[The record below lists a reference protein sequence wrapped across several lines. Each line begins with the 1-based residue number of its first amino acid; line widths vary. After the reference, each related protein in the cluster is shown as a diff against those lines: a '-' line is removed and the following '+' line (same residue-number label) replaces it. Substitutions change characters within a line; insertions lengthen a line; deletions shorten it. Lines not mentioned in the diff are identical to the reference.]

1 MKKILLLFLFFG
13 YIGFGQTKGIS
24 YQALILDPINQ
35 ELPGVEDNKAP
46 LADKNIC
53 LKFAIIDEFNT
64 IEYEEIFT
72 TKTDNYGMV
81 NLIIGTETKTGGYA
95 SSFEDIKWS
104 TLPKNLK
111 IDLSVDPSCSNFS
124 EISNAPFT
132 AVPFA
137 LFAINSQN
145 MPGTTGAVM
154 LSGDQAVAGIKTF
167 SDPIFGNLTGDVTGN
182 ISGNAVTVSNGVYTT
197 SSVTALSD
205 VTAVGSGAI
214 ITDVERTKLDGIEAA
229 ADVTDA
235 TNVAAAGAVMD
246 SEVTDLAGIKA
257 VTVSTLQVKP
267 SEGAFTDGDKT
278 KLDGIEAAADVT
290 DATNV
295 TAAGA
300 VMDSGNQTVA
310 GTKTF
315 SSSIIGDLT
324 GDVTGNAATA
334 TKIAS
339 ITNSNIVQLAATQ
352 TLTNKTL
359 TSPTITGT
367 GAIAGTFTGDLT
379 GDVTGDVTGNIS
391 GNAVTVTNGVYTTS
405 SVTALS
411 DVSTVGSGAI
421 ITDAER
427 TKLDGIEAAADVT
440 DATNVAAAGAV
451 MDSEVTDLAGIKAV
465 TVSTL
470 QVKPSEGAFADG
482 DKTKLDGVEA
492 AADVTDATNVAA
504 AGAVMNTGN
513 ETIAGV
519 KTFSS
524 TISGSIT
531 GNAAT
536 ATKIASITNSNIVQL
551 TDTQTLTNKTL
562 TSPTITGTG
571 AIAGTFTGDV
581 IGNVTGNLTGDLNG
595 TINTAT
601 TATTQ
606 TAGDNSTKVAT
617 TEFVNTE
624 IAAGTSATV
633 SSVNNHI
640 QSSTN
645 DSNAVTN
652 GTEYSATASIA
663 AGSRTF
669 NSANSVNTFNAGIDL
684 NSNSIVSITLS
695 QAASVT
701 SGPGTYNIQPVVTNI
716 NATNNTFTITTYASG
731 SLLAPN
737 TDFTFNFF
745 VIK

>member
-182 ISGNAVTVSNGVYTT
+182 ISGNAVTVS
-197 SSVTALSD
+197 
-205 VTAVGSGAI
+205 
-214 ITDVERTKLDGIEAA
+214 
-229 ADVTDA
+229 
-235 TNVAAAGAVMD
+235 
-246 SEVTDLAGIKA
+246 
-257 VTVSTLQVKP
+257 
-267 SEGAFTDGDKT
+267 
-278 KLDGIEAAADVT
+278 
-290 DATNV
+290 
-295 TAAGA
+295 
-300 VMDSGNQTVA
+300 
-310 GTKTF
+310 
-315 SSSIIGDLT
+315 
-324 GDVTGNAATA
+324 
-334 TKIAS
+334 
-339 ITNSNIVQLAATQ
+339 
-352 TLTNKTL
+352 
-359 TSPTITGT
+359 
-367 GAIAGTFTGDLT
+367 
-379 GDVTGDVTGNIS
+379 
-391 GNAVTVTNGVYTTS
+391 NGVYTTS

>member
-167 SDPIFGNLTGDVTGN
+167 SDPIFGNLTGDVTG
-182 ISGNAVTVSNGVYTT
+182 
-197 SSVTALSD
+197 
-205 VTAVGSGAI
+205 
-214 ITDVERTKLDGIEAA
+214 
-229 ADVTDA
+229 
-235 TNVAAAGAVMD
+235 
-246 SEVTDLAGIKA
+246 
-257 VTVSTLQVKP
+257 
-267 SEGAFTDGDKT
+267 
-278 KLDGIEAAADVT
+278 
-290 DATNV
+290 
-295 TAAGA
+295 
-300 VMDSGNQTVA
+300 
-310 GTKTF
+310 
-315 SSSIIGDLT
+315 
-324 GDVTGNAATA
+324 DVTGNAATA

-339 ITNSNIVQLAATQ
+339 ITNGNIVQLTDTQ

-379 GDVTGDVTGNIS
+379 GDVTGDLTG
-391 GNAVTVTNGVYTTS
+391 
-405 SVTALS
+405 
-411 DVSTVGSGAI
+411 DV
-421 ITDAER
+421 
-427 TKLDGIEAAADVT
+427 
-440 DATNVAAAGAV
+440 
-451 MDSEVTDLAGIKAV
+451 
-465 TVSTL
+465 
-470 QVKPSEGAFADG
+470 
-482 DKTKLDGVEA
+482 
-492 AADVTDATNVAA
+492 
-504 AGAVMNTGN
+504 
-513 ETIAGV
+513 
-519 KTFSS
+519 
-524 TISGSIT
+524 T

-551 TDTQTLTNKTL
+551 TETQTLTNKTL

-581 IGNVTGNLTGDLNG
+581 TGNVTGDLNG

-624 IAAGTSATV
+624 IAAGTATNVSGVVGVSNGGTGASSAAV
-633 SSVNNHI
+633 ARNNLGI
-640 QSSTN
+640 YAFRITLIG
-645 DSNAVTN
+645 
-652 GTEYSATASIA
+652 GTSQVDINLTYLISKGHLPSGYIFTGNEIITATLNEPS
-663 AGSRTF
+663 
-669 NSANSVNTFNAGIDL
+669 NSAISAIFPADLTLDPDLDVLRITSVGGDFPSGQ
-684 NSNSIVSITLS
+684 VSIIII
-695 QAASVT
+695 
-701 SGPGTYNIQPVVTNI
+701 P
-716 NATNNTFTITTYASG
+716 
-731 SLLAPN
+731 
-737 TDFTFNFF
+737 
-745 VIK
+745 

>member
-104 TLPKNLK
+104 SLPKNLK

-137 LFAINSQN
+137 LFAINTQDTSLTLDNQN
-145 MPGTTGAVM
+145 EISLLKNLLATTQINIGVGTDGKYTADPTTNYINAVPSLKEADTRLDLQIKENENKLITKIATSSIVNDLTTGGTGVP
-154 LSGDQAVAGIKTF
+154 LSAEQGKNLKNLVDNAIVINIEDQLA
-167 SDPIFGNLTGDVTGN
+167 
-182 ISGNAVTVSNGVYTT
+182 SNSTT
-197 SSVTALSD
+197 SALSANQGRVLKGFTD
-205 VTAVGSGAI
+205 TNTNDISTNNSGI
-214 ITDVERTKLDGIEAA
+214 
-229 ADVTDA
+229 A
-235 TNVAAAGAVMD
+235 TNVANIAINA
-246 SEVTDLAGIKA
+246 TDI
-257 VTVSTLQVKP
+257 
-267 SEGAFTDGDKT
+267 
-278 KLDGIEAAADVT
+278 
-290 DATNV
+290 
-295 TAAGA
+295 
-300 VMDSGNQTVA
+300 
-310 GTKTF
+310 
-315 SSSIIGDLT
+315 SSNL
-324 GDVTGNAATA
+324 
-334 TKIAS
+334 
-339 ITNSNIVQLAATQ
+339 SNIN
-352 TLTNKTL
+352 TNTNDISTN
-359 TSPTITGT
+359 TS
-367 GAIAGTFTGDLT
+367 
-379 GDVTGDVTGNIS
+379 
-391 GNAVTVTNGVYTTS
+391 
-405 SVTALS
+405 
-411 DVSTVGSGAI
+411 
-421 ITDAER
+421 
-427 TKLDGIEAAADVT
+427 GI
-440 DATNVAAAGAV
+440 ATNVANIAINA
-451 MDSEVTDLAGIKAV
+451 TDISSNLSNINTNTNDISTNTSGI
-465 TVSTL
+465 
-470 QVKPSEGAFADG
+470 
-482 DKTKLDGVEA
+482 
-492 AADVTDATNVAA
+492 ATNVANITTNATDISSNLSNINTNTNDISTNTSGIATNVANIATNA
-504 AGAVMNTGN
+504 ANIASNDTDINSNLININTNTNNIIANSSRITKINTLSDGKIYLGNSSNSAVETRITGDISVTNTGVVTINDKVIDLTSKVTQVLPIANGGTGSNTAPMIGVITATN
-513 ETIAGV
+513 ETSARNILQL
-519 KTFSS
+519 
-524 TISGSIT
+524 GSAAIT
-531 GNAAT
+531 DVTEYAT
-536 ATKIASITNSNIVQL
+536 AAQGTTADNALQL
-551 TDTQTLTNKTL
+551 TGGKMTGEIDMGANNI
-562 TSPTITGTG
+562 SNTGT
-571 AIAGTFTGDV
+571 
-581 IGNVTGNLTGDLNG
+581 VTATSLSGDLNG

-606 TAGDNSTKVAT
+606 NAGDNSTKVAT

-663 AGSRTF
+663 AGSRIF
-669 NSANSVNTFNAGIDL
+669 NSTKSVNTFNAGIDL

-701 SGPGTYNIQPVVTNI
+701 SGPSTYNIQPVVTNI
-716 NATNNTFTITTYASG
+716 DATNNTFTITTYAFG
-731 SLLAPN
+731 SVLAPN

-745 VIK
+745 IIK

>member
-182 ISGNAVTVSNGVYTT
+182 ISGNAVTVTNGVYTT
-197 SSVTALSD
+197 SSVTSLSD
-205 VTAVGSGAI
+205 VSAVGSGAI
-214 ITDVERTKLDGIEAA
+214 ITDAERTKLDGIEAD

-257 VTVSTLQVKP
+257 
-267 SEGAFTDGDKT
+267 
-278 KLDGIEAAADVT
+278 I
-290 DATNV
+290 
-295 TAAGA
+295 
-300 VMDSGNQTVA
+300 
-310 GTKTF
+310 
-315 SSSIIGDLT
+315 
-324 GDVTGNAATA
+324 
-334 TKIAS
+334 
-339 ITNSNIVQLAATQ
+339 
-352 TLTNKTL
+352 
-359 TSPTITGT
+359 
-367 GAIAGTFTGDLT
+367 
-379 GDVTGDVTGNIS
+379 
-391 GNAVTVTNGVYTTS
+391 
-405 SVTALS
+405 
-411 DVSTVGSGAI
+411 
-421 ITDAER
+421 
-427 TKLDGIEAAADVT
+427 
-440 DATNVAAAGAV
+440 
-451 MDSEVTDLAGIKAV
+451 

-482 DKTKLDGVEA
+482 DKTKLDGIEA
-492 AADVTDATNVAA
+492 AADVTDATSVAA

-513 ETIAGV
+513 ETIAVV

-524 TISGSIT
+524 TISGSIN
-531 GNAAT
+531 GNADT

-581 IGNVTGNLTGDLNG
+581 IGNVTGNLAGDLNG

-624 IAAGTSATV
+624 IAAGTATNVSGVVGVSNGGTGASSAAV
-633 SSVNNHI
+633 ARNNLGI
-640 QSSTN
+640 YAFRITLIG
-645 DSNAVTN
+645 
-652 GTEYSATASIA
+652 GTSQVDINLTYLISKGHLPSGYIFTGNEIITATLNEPS
-663 AGSRTF
+663 
-669 NSANSVNTFNAGIDL
+669 NSAISAIFPADLTLDPDLDVLRITSVGGDFPSGQ
-684 NSNSIVSITLS
+684 VSIIII
-695 QAASVT
+695 
-701 SGPGTYNIQPVVTNI
+701 P
-716 NATNNTFTITTYASG
+716 
-731 SLLAPN
+731 
-737 TDFTFNFF
+737 
-745 VIK
+745 

>member
-104 TLPKNLK
+104 SLPKNLK

-137 LFAINSQN
+137 LFAINTQDTSLTLDNQN
-145 MPGTTGAVM
+145 EISLLKNLLATTQINIGVGTDGKYTADPTTNYINAVPSLKEADTRLDLQIKENENKLITKIATSSIVNDLTTGGTGVP
-154 LSGDQAVAGIKTF
+154 LSAEQGKNLKNLVDNAIVINIEDQLA
-167 SDPIFGNLTGDVTGN
+167 
-182 ISGNAVTVSNGVYTT
+182 SNSTT
-197 SSVTALSD
+197 SALSANQGRVLKGFTD
-205 VTAVGSGAI
+205 TNTNDISTNNSGI
-214 ITDVERTKLDGIEAA
+214 
-229 ADVTDA
+229 A
-235 TNVAAAGAVMD
+235 TNVANITTNA
-246 SEVTDLAGIKA
+246 TDISSNLSKINTNTNDISTNNSGI
-257 VTVSTLQVKP
+257 
-267 SEGAFTDGDKT
+267 
-278 KLDGIEAAADVT
+278 
-290 DATNV
+290 
-295 TAAGA
+295 
-300 VMDSGNQTVA
+300 
-310 GTKTF
+310 
-315 SSSIIGDLT
+315 
-324 GDVTGNAATA
+324 
-334 TKIAS
+334 
-339 ITNSNIVQLAATQ
+339 
-352 TLTNKTL
+352 
-359 TSPTITGT
+359 
-367 GAIAGTFTGDLT
+367 
-379 GDVTGDVTGNIS
+379 
-391 GNAVTVTNGVYTTS
+391 
-405 SVTALS
+405 
-411 DVSTVGSGAI
+411 
-421 ITDAER
+421 
-427 TKLDGIEAAADVT
+427 
-440 DATNVAAAGAV
+440 ATNVANIAINA
-451 MDSEVTDLAGIKAV
+451 TDISSNLSNINTNTNDISTNTSGI
-465 TVSTL
+465 
-470 QVKPSEGAFADG
+470 
-482 DKTKLDGVEA
+482 
-492 AADVTDATNVAA
+492 ATNVANITTNATDISSNLSNINTNTNDISTNTSGIATNVANIATNA
-504 AGAVMNTGN
+504 ANIASNDTDINSNLININTNTNNIIANSSRITKINTLSDGKIYLGNSSNSAVETRITGDISVTNTGVVTINDKVIDLTSKVTQVLPIANGGTGSNTAPMIGVITATN
-513 ETIAGV
+513 ETSARNILQL
-519 KTFSS
+519 
-524 TISGSIT
+524 GSAAIT
-531 GNAAT
+531 DVTEYAT
-536 ATKIASITNSNIVQL
+536 AAQGTTADNALQL
-551 TDTQTLTNKTL
+551 TGGKMTGEIDMGANNI
-562 TSPTITGTG
+562 SNTGT
-571 AIAGTFTGDV
+571 
-581 IGNVTGNLTGDLNG
+581 VTATSLSGDLNG

-606 TAGDNSTKVAT
+606 NAGDNSTKVAT

-663 AGSRTF
+663 AGSRIF
-669 NSANSVNTFNAGIDL
+669 NSTKSVNTFNAGIDL

-701 SGPGTYNIQPVVTNI
+701 SGPSTYNIQPVVTNI
-716 NATNNTFTITTYASG
+716 DATNNTFTITTYAFG
-731 SLLAPN
+731 SVLAPN

-745 VIK
+745 IIK

>member
-182 ISGNAVTVSNGVYTT
+182 ISGNAVTVTNGVYTT
-197 SSVTALSD
+197 SSVTSLSD
-205 VTAVGSGAI
+205 VSAVGSGAI
-214 ITDVERTKLDGIEAA
+214 ITDAERTKLAGIEAA

-235 TNVAAAGAVMD
+235 TNVAAAGAVMNTGN
-246 SEVTDLAGIKA
+246 ETIAG
-257 VTVSTLQVKP
+257 V
-267 SEGAFTDGDKT
+267 
-278 KLDGIEAAADVT
+278 
-290 DATNV
+290 
-295 TAAGA
+295 
-300 VMDSGNQTVA
+300 
-310 GTKTF
+310 KTF
-315 SSSIIGDLT
+315 SSSIIGDVT

-339 ITNSNIVQLAATQ
+339 ITNSNIVQLTETQ

-379 GDVTGDVTGNIS
+379 GDVTGDLTG
-391 GNAVTVTNGVYTTS
+391 
-405 SVTALS
+405 
-411 DVSTVGSGAI
+411 DV
-421 ITDAER
+421 
-427 TKLDGIEAAADVT
+427 
-440 DATNVAAAGAV
+440 
-451 MDSEVTDLAGIKAV
+451 
-465 TVSTL
+465 
-470 QVKPSEGAFADG
+470 
-482 DKTKLDGVEA
+482 
-492 AADVTDATNVAA
+492 
-504 AGAVMNTGN
+504 
-513 ETIAGV
+513 
-519 KTFSS
+519 
-524 TISGSIT
+524 T

-536 ATKIASITNSNIVQL
+536 ATKIASITNGNIVQL

-581 IGNVTGNLTGDLNG
+581 TGNETGDLNE

-624 IAAGTSATV
+624 IAA
-633 SSVNNHI
+633 
-640 QSSTN
+640 
-645 DSNAVTN
+645 
-652 GTEYSATASIA
+652 
-663 AGSRTF
+663 
-669 NSANSVNTFNAGIDL
+669 
-684 NSNSIVSITLS
+684 
-695 QAASVT
+695 
-701 SGPGTYNIQPVVTNI
+701 
-716 NATNNTFTITTYASG
+716 
-731 SLLAPN
+731 
-737 TDFTFNFF
+737 
-745 VIK
+745 

>member
-182 ISGNAVTVSNGVYTT
+182 ISGNAVTVTNGVYTT
-197 SSVTALSD
+197 SSVTSLSD

-214 ITDVERTKLDGIEAA
+214 ITDAERTKLDGIEAA

-235 TNVAAAGAVMD
+235 INVA
-246 SEVTDLAGIKA
+246 
-257 VTVSTLQVKP
+257 
-267 SEGAFTDGDKT
+267 
-278 KLDGIEAAADVT
+278 
-290 DATNV
+290 
-295 TAAGA
+295 AAGA

-324 GDVTGNAATA
+324 GDVTGN
-334 TKIAS
+334 
-339 ITNSNIVQLAATQ
+339 V
-352 TLTNKTL
+352 
-359 TSPTITGT
+359 
-367 GAIAGTFTGDLT
+367 
-379 GDVTGDVTGNIS
+379 
-391 GNAVTVTNGVYTTS
+391 
-405 SVTALS
+405 
-411 DVSTVGSGAI
+411 
-421 ITDAER
+421 
-427 TKLDGIEAAADVT
+427 
-440 DATNVAAAGAV
+440 
-451 MDSEVTDLAGIKAV
+451 
-465 TVSTL
+465 
-470 QVKPSEGAFADG
+470 
-482 DKTKLDGVEA
+482 
-492 AADVTDATNVAA
+492 
-504 AGAVMNTGN
+504 
-513 ETIAGV
+513 
-519 KTFSS
+519 
-524 TISGSIT
+524 
-531 GNAAT
+531 
-536 ATKIASITNSNIVQL
+536 
-551 TDTQTLTNKTL
+551 
-562 TSPTITGTG
+562 
-571 AIAGTFTGDV
+571 
-581 IGNVTGNLTGDLNG
+581 TGDLNG

-624 IAAGTSATV
+624 IAAGTATNVSGVVGVSNGGTGASSAAV
-633 SSVNNHI
+633 ARNNLGI
-640 QSSTN
+640 YAFRITLIG
-645 DSNAVTN
+645 
-652 GTEYSATASIA
+652 GTSQVDINLTYLISKGHLPSGYIFTGNEIITATLNEPS
-663 AGSRTF
+663 
-669 NSANSVNTFNAGIDL
+669 NSAISAIFPADLTLDPDLDVLRITSVGGDFPSGQ
-684 NSNSIVSITLS
+684 VSIIII
-695 QAASVT
+695 
-701 SGPGTYNIQPVVTNI
+701 P
-716 NATNNTFTITTYASG
+716 
-731 SLLAPN
+731 
-737 TDFTFNFF
+737 
-745 VIK
+745 

>member
-197 SSVTALSD
+197 SSVTSLSD

-257 VTVSTLQVKP
+257 ITVSTLQVKP

-295 TAAGA
+295 AAAGAVMDSEVTDLAGIKAVTVSTLQVKPSEGAFADGDKTKLDGVEAAADVTDATNVAAAGA

-451 MDSEVTDLAGIKAV
+451 M
-465 TVSTL
+465 
-470 QVKPSEGAFADG
+470 
-482 DKTKLDGVEA
+482 
-492 AADVTDATNVAA
+492 
-504 AGAVMNTGN
+504 NTGN

-524 TISGSIT
+524 TISGSIN
-531 GNAAT
+531 GNADT

-617 TEFVNTE
+617 TEFVKTE
-624 IAAGTSATV
+624 ITAGTATNVSGVVGVSNGGTGASSAAV
-633 SSVNNHI
+633 ARNNLGFYAFRLTI
-640 QSSTN
+640 SGGSTTEN
-645 DSNAVTN
+645 IKLTDLISAGYLPSGYVFTGNEIITATLN
-652 GTEYSATASIA
+652 QGTMAAIASIFPT
-663 AGSRTF
+663 S
-669 NSANSVNTFNAGIDL
+669 
-684 NSNSIVSITLS
+684 VSINPDLDVLRIT
-695 QAASVT
+695 SVGDNLP
-701 SGPGTYNIQPVVTNI
+701 SGPVSIIIIP
-716 NATNNTFTITTYASG
+716 
-731 SLLAPN
+731 
-737 TDFTFNFF
+737 
-745 VIK
+745 

>member
-197 SSVTALSD
+197 SSVTSLSD

-278 KLDGIEAAADVT
+278 KLDGVEAAADVT

-295 TAAGA
+295 AAAGA

-391 GNAVTVTNGVYTTS
+391 GNAVTVTNGIYTTS

-451 MDSEVTDLAGIKAV
+451 M
-465 TVSTL
+465 
-470 QVKPSEGAFADG
+470 
-482 DKTKLDGVEA
+482 
-492 AADVTDATNVAA
+492 
-504 AGAVMNTGN
+504 NTGN

-524 TISGSIT
+524 TISGSIN
-531 GNAAT
+531 GNADT

-617 TEFVNTE
+617 TEFVKTE
-624 IAAGTSATV
+624 ITAGTATNVSGVVGVSNGGTGASSAAV
-633 SSVNNHI
+633 ARNNLGFYAFRLTI
-640 QSSTN
+640 SGGSTTEN
-645 DSNAVTN
+645 IKLTDLISAGYLPSGYVFTGNEIITATLN
-652 GTEYSATASIA
+652 QGTMAAIASIFPT
-663 AGSRTF
+663 S
-669 NSANSVNTFNAGIDL
+669 
-684 NSNSIVSITLS
+684 VSINPDLDVLRIT
-695 QAASVT
+695 SVGDNLP
-701 SGPGTYNIQPVVTNI
+701 SGPVSIIIIP
-716 NATNNTFTITTYASG
+716 
-731 SLLAPN
+731 
-737 TDFTFNFF
+737 
-745 VIK
+745 

>member
-214 ITDVERTKLDGIEAA
+214 ITDVERTKLDGIEAAADVTDATNVAAAGAVMDSEVTDLAGIKAITVSTLQVKPSEGAFTDGDKTKLDGIEAA

-504 AGAVMNTGN
+504 AGAVMDSEVTDLAGIKAVTVSTLQVKPSEGAFADGDKTKLDGVEAAADVTDATNVAAAGAVMNTGN

-531 GNAAT
+531 GNADT

-581 IGNVTGNLTGDLNG
+581 TGDLTGNAD
-595 TINTAT
+595 TAT
-601 TATTQ
+601 KIASITNSNIVQLTDTQ
-606 TAGDNSTKVAT
+606 T
-617 TEFVNTE
+617 
-624 IAAGTSATV
+624 
-633 SSVNNHI
+633 
-640 QSSTN
+640 
-645 DSNAVTN
+645 
-652 GTEYSATASIA
+652 
-663 AGSRTF
+663 
-669 NSANSVNTFNAGIDL
+669 L
-684 NSNSIVSITLS
+684 
-695 QAASVT
+695 
-701 SGPGTYNIQPVVTNI
+701 
-716 NATNNTFTITTYASG
+716 TI
-731 SLLAPN
+731 
-737 TDFTFNFF
+737 
-745 VIK
+745 KH

>member
-167 SDPIFGNLTGDVTGN
+167 SDPIFGNLTGDVTG
-182 ISGNAVTVSNGVYTT
+182 
-197 SSVTALSD
+197 
-205 VTAVGSGAI
+205 
-214 ITDVERTKLDGIEAA
+214 
-229 ADVTDA
+229 
-235 TNVAAAGAVMD
+235 
-246 SEVTDLAGIKA
+246 
-257 VTVSTLQVKP
+257 
-267 SEGAFTDGDKT
+267 
-278 KLDGIEAAADVT
+278 
-290 DATNV
+290 
-295 TAAGA
+295 
-300 VMDSGNQTVA
+300 
-310 GTKTF
+310 
-315 SSSIIGDLT
+315 
-324 GDVTGNAATA
+324 DVTGNAATA

-339 ITNSNIVQLAATQ
+339 ITN
-352 TLTNKTL
+352 
-359 TSPTITGT
+359 G
-367 GAIAGTFTGDLT
+367 
-379 GDVTGDVTGNIS
+379 
-391 GNAVTVTNGVYTTS
+391 
-405 SVTALS
+405 
-411 DVSTVGSGAI
+411 
-421 ITDAER
+421 
-427 TKLDGIEAAADVT
+427 
-440 DATNVAAAGAV
+440 
-451 MDSEVTDLAGIKAV
+451 
-465 TVSTL
+465 
-470 QVKPSEGAFADG
+470 
-482 DKTKLDGVEA
+482 
-492 AADVTDATNVAA
+492 
-504 AGAVMNTGN
+504 
-513 ETIAGV
+513 
-519 KTFSS
+519 
-524 TISGSIT
+524 
-531 GNAAT
+531 
-536 ATKIASITNSNIVQL
+536 NIVQL
-551 TDTQTLTNKTL
+551 TETQTLTNKTL

-581 IGNVTGNLTGDLNG
+581 TGNVTGDLNG

-624 IAAGTSATV
+624 IAAGTATNVSGVVGVSNGGTGASSAAV
-633 SSVNNHI
+633 ARNNLGI
-640 QSSTN
+640 YAFRITLIG
-645 DSNAVTN
+645 
-652 GTEYSATASIA
+652 GTSQVDINLTYLISKGHLPSGYIFTGNEIITATLNEPS
-663 AGSRTF
+663 
-669 NSANSVNTFNAGIDL
+669 NSAISAIFPADLTLDPDLDVLRITSVGGDFPSGQ
-684 NSNSIVSITLS
+684 VSIIII
-695 QAASVT
+695 
-701 SGPGTYNIQPVVTNI
+701 P
-716 NATNNTFTITTYASG
+716 
-731 SLLAPN
+731 
-737 TDFTFNFF
+737 
-745 VIK
+745 